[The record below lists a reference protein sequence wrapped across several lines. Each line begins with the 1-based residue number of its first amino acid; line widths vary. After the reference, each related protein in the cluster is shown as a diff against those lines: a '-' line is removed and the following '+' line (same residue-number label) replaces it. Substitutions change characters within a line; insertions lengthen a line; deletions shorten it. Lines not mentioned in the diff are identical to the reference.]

1 MRSALPPFALALAL
15 AAGGAAAQSA
25 APPLPGETGPG
36 SLPQTRAAA
45 RMAEAEATGTPLAEP
60 AAPPI
65 RLGDF
70 GLPITGTPA
79 ASAEPDRAW
88 TIVPSIGV
96 QALATDNAEFSA
108 TRKHADVITTVTPG
122 LLVSADTARLQ
133 GVLNYRPTARFYA
146 DDSEQNRLD
155 HSFNGQALVGVVPGV
170 VFLDLRG
177 ASSLQSVSGGRAAG
191 DGASDDERD
200 VLQTTSFQVSP
211 YIVHRF
217 GDTATV
223 QIGYAFQSVDQ
234 SGEDTRIGVQPGLDG
249 APLGNAAQSFTAHQG
264 YAVVRSGPDFGRL
277 ALEGRLEAT
286 SYIGTGVLDDAYR
299 RIGTLQAR
307 YAILRGVAV
316 LVEGGYEQQ
325 RYAGTPGIAIDE
337 PIWAVGVQFTLA
349 NDGRVT
355 LRYGRR
361 DGVNAFSL
369 DASVPV
375 GGRTRLSARYGEQLT
390 TNAQQAADLLSTT
403 SLDRFGNPIDLQTG
417 LPQARP
423 FSGSLLGTQN
433 NLARVRTASLGIVQT
448 WPRDIFALTV
458 TREERIPVSSAEG
471 GTGFAQR
478 GTSASFT
485 WSHSLTPRTDAI
497 AYVQYG
503 RSSSDLRGDGSTAAA
518 SLSLVHQLREKLT
531 ATVQVGT
538 SLRDYDDQD
547 GRAVQNFILIG
558 LRQTF

>member
-1 MRSALPPFALALAL
+1 
-15 AAGGAAAQSA
+15 
-25 APPLPGETGPG
+25 
-36 SLPQTRAAA
+36 
-45 RMAEAEATGTPLAEP
+45 
-60 AAPPI
+60 
-65 RLGDF
+65 
-70 GLPITGTPA
+70 
-79 ASAEPDRAW
+79 
-88 TIVPSIGV
+88 
-96 QALATDNAEFSA
+96 
-108 TRKHADVITTVTPG
+108 
-122 LLVSADTARLQ
+122 
-133 GVLNYRPTARFYA
+133 
-146 DDSEQNRLD
+146 
-155 HSFNGQALVGVVPGV
+155 
-170 VFLDLRG
+170 
-177 ASSLQSVSGGRAAG
+177 
-191 DGASDDERD
+191 
-200 VLQTTSFQVSP
+200 
-211 YIVHRF
+211 
-217 GDTATV
+217 
-223 QIGYAFQSVDQ
+223 
-234 SGEDTRIGVQPGLDG
+234 
-249 APLGNAAQSFTAHQG
+249 
-264 YAVVRSGPDFGRL
+264 GPDFGRL

-299 RIGTLQAR
+299 RISTLQAR

-325 RYAGTPGIAIDE
+325 RYAGTPGVAIDE

-485 WSHSLTPRTDAI
+485 WSHSLTPRTDAV